1 MEWLERN
8 APGFRDLTTEDRSCI
23 LQFALL
29 WSFFEAKALQARA
42 SAQAIRRLA
51 GEWEAQGRIRPSDF
65 AASLLY
71 FRERYSSGGHETIAF
86 ARLKLRSRDYPSLV
100 RGVLEGT
107 NNQSA
112 DSVAALLIVVYR
124 LRNNLFHG
132 EKWAYEMKD
141 QRSNFEQANEV
152 LMKAMAYV
160 A

>member
-1 MEWLERN
+1 
-8 APGFRDLTTEDRSCI
+8 
-23 LQFALL
+23 
-29 WSFFEAKALQARA
+29 
-42 SAQAIRRLA
+42 
-51 GEWEAQGRIRPSDF
+51 
-65 AASLLY
+65 
-71 FRERYSSGGHETIAF
+71 
-86 ARLKLRSRDYPSLV
+86 
-100 RGVLEGT
+100 VLEGT